1 MPDSARENLL
11 EMRRVYKYFPFR
23 TGFGKTPADL
33 RAVDGVDVTIRRG
46 EILSL
51 VGESGCGKS
60 TLGRVALNLLPVT
73 KGKVLYRGL
82 DIASLPEAR
91 MRALR
96 AKMQIIFQDPY
107 SSLNPRMR
115 ILDIL
120 AEPLVTH
127 RVAKGRAELARTAA
141 SLLEE
146 VGMRPEALSRFPH
159 EFSGGQ
165 RQRIG
170 VARAIAL
177 RPELVV
183 CDEPLSALDVSIRSQ
198 VINLLVSL
206 KKSLDLTYLFISHDL
221 SVVRCISDRICVM
234 YLGKL
239 MEIGTSREIFG
250 NPLHPYTKSL
260 ISAVPLPDPHRRG
273 RARVLLRGD
282 LPSPFSPPS
291 GCRFRTRCPDARD
304 ICAADEPAAPDE
316 TRHSAACHFAG
327 RIMPDSAFSPPD
339 SGFSENTVS
348 RFKGEAP
355 VSRRGDES

>member
-1 MPDSARENLL
+1 MPDAGREILL
-11 EMRRVYKYFPFR
+11 ALRGVRKYFPFKG
-23 TGFGKTPADL
+23 GFGQPAANL
-33 RAVDGVDVTIRRG
+33 RAVDGVDVAIRRG

-60 TLGRVALNLLPVT
+60 TLGRVALNLLPAT
-73 KGKVLYRGL
+73 AGEVLYRGR
-82 DIASLPEAR
+82 DIASLSEAE

-96 AKMQIIFQDPY
+96 ARMQIVFQDPY
-107 SSLNPRMR
+107 ASLNPRMR

-127 RVAKGRAELARTAA
+127 RVTRDRAEIARVAA
-141 SLLEE
+141 GLLEE

-170 VARAIAL
+170 IARAIAL
-177 RPELVV
+177 RPELIV

-198 VINLLVSL
+198 VINLLLSL
-206 KKSLDLTYLFISHDL
+206 RKELDLTYLFISHDL

-239 MEIGTSREIFG
+239 MEIGTSGEIFE

-260 ISAVPLPDPHRRG
+260 IAAVPVPDPRR
-273 RARVLLRGD
+273 RDRERVLLRGD
-282 LPSPFSPPS
+282 LPSPFAPPS
-291 GCRFRTRCPDARD
+291 GCRFRTRCPIARD
-304 ICAADEPAAPDE
+304 VCAANEPPPPGE
-316 TRHSAACHFAG
+316 GRHSAACHFAG
-327 RIMPDSAFSPPD
+327 EP
-339 SGFSENTVS
+339 
-348 RFKGEAP
+348 
-355 VSRRGDES
+355 